1 MKDLNAAAHIYV
13 TVISQVFK
21 RNNALLLKSLLSELK
36 FYQNVIADLTQS
48 FKSLH
53 EFVMHYIKTENE
65 NIFYKLLYNFS
76 LKKFKM
82 L

>member
-1 MKDLNAAAHIYV
+1 MYV

-21 RNNALLLKSLLSELK
+21 ENNALLFELLLLELK
-36 FYQNVIADLTQS
+36 FYQNVITDSMQS
-48 FKSLH
+48 FKLLH
-53 EFVMHYIKTENE
+53 EFTVHYIKTKNE
-65 NIFYKLLYNFS
+65 NIFYKFLYNLL